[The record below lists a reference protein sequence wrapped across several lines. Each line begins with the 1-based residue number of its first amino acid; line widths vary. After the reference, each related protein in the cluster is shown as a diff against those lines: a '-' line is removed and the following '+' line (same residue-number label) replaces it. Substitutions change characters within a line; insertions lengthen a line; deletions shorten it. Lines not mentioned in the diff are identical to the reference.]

1 MSCQK
6 CQAIPHIEDKS
17 GNLLVSCSVSELT
30 DKMVE
35 YLEEKKLSY
44 ELEDAQTLWINVSSF
59 TTALDDM
66 CTNHFLSSVEKKAIN
81 LLFLESSEI
90 FTPSKLT
97 RMKTLQQYKDLI
109 GAKKLTTIIDQ
120 GALTTHFQPIVNIK
134 SNKIYGYESLARGVD
149 EDGSLIYPDKL
160 FSWAREGDMLFY
172 LDRACRE
179 NSLKTAAVKNIHSK
193 VFINFI
199 PTAIYDPKHCLK
211 STVKWAQQLNFDPKN
226 IIFEVIESD
235 FVEDLDHLSGILNY
249 YKSQGFMVALDDVG
263 SGYSSLNMIAKLLP
277 NIVKI
282 DRAII
287 DKIDT
292 NSVNQSIFKAIVSI
306 AKENGIIV
314 LAEGIEREE
323 ELAFCAKEG
332 ADLAQGYYF
341 GKPTAEPK
349 RKL

>member
-6 CQAIPHIEDKS
+6 CQLIPHVEDKS
-17 GNLLVSCSVSELT
+17 GNLFVSCSVSELA
-30 DKMVE
+30 DKMKE
-35 YLEEKKLSY
+35 YLEKKNIAY
-44 ELEDAQTLWINVSSF
+44 RIEDAQTLWVSVDSLLS
-59 TTALDDM
+59 TLEDM
-66 CTNHFLSSVEKKAIN
+66 LANHFVSKTERMAIN
-81 LLFLESSEI
+81 LLFLEISEM

-97 RMKTLQQYKDLI
+97 RMKTLQQYKDLM
-109 GAKKLTTIIDQ
+109 GAKKLTTIIEN
-120 GALTTHFQPIVNIK
+120 GALTAHFQPIIDIK
-134 SNKIYGYESLARGVD
+134 LNTIYGYESLARGVD
-149 EDGSLIYPDKL
+149 EDNSLIYPDKL
-160 FSWAREGDMLFY
+160 FNWAREGDMLFY

-179 NSLKTAAVKNIHSK
+179 TSLKTAAVKNINSK

-211 STVKWAQQLNFDPKN
+211 STVQWAKQLDFDPKN
-226 IIFEVIESD
+226 IIFEVTESD
-235 FVEDLDHLSGILNY
+235 FVEDIEHLSRILDY

-277 NIVKI
+277 NVVKI

-292 NSVNQSIFKAIVSI
+292 NKVNQSIFKAIVRI
-306 AKENGIIV
+306 AKENDIII
-314 LAEGIEREE
+314 LAEGIERAE

-341 GKPTAEPK
+341 AKPSAEPI
-349 RKL
+349 RKI